1 MPPGSRASP
10 QCLISWQEP
19 DLSVA
24 MAFVAK
30 LALQFVGAGK
40 EEVELLFAA
49 KAFAAKRRRSH
60 AISSG

>member
-1 MPPGSRASP
+1 
-10 QCLISWQEP
+10 
-19 DLSVA
+19 
-24 MAFVAK
+24 MAFIAK

-49 KAFAAKRRRSH
+49 KAFAAQRRRSH

>member
-1 MPPGSRASP
+1 
-10 QCLISWQEP
+10 LISWQEP